1 MIKFIIFIPK
11 IFYIYPLL
19 LFSSTNT
26 FDCIPNFKV
35 VESFSTFLYVMV
47 FKMLHAILIM
57 PLTSHAVSEL
67 HVRIIL
73 FRDTAHRTLVKI
85 RLFPE
90 GTHIFASSVYR
101 FSPGFISYKNILSKE
116 YEEIQYWYDYIK
128 FHNQRHCLKAH
139 R

>member
-35 VESFSTFLYVMV
+35 VESFSTFYMFMV

-57 PLTSHAVSEL
+57 PLTSHAVSETPCP
-67 HVRIIL
+67 
-73 FRDTAHRTLVKI
+73 DYP
-85 RLFPE
+85 FP
-90 GTHIFASSVYR
+90 
-101 FSPGFISYKNILSKE
+101 
-116 YEEIQYWYDYIK
+116 
-128 FHNQRHCLKAH
+128 
-139 R
+139 